1 MSHHGSG
8 DGQPD
13 IPEWLRETLKRTEG
27 EFPAGRLNPADEG
40 AVSVGIGHQGGKVV
54 MQFPKNLNWIGF
66 TPDQA
71 IAIASTLIHHAREC
85 GSKAPLTIQVGG

>member
-8 DGQPD
+8 DVPE
-13 IPEWLRETLKRTEG
+13 IPEWLRKTLSNTEG

-40 AVSVGIGHQGGKVV
+40 AVAVGIGHQDGKVV

-71 IAIASTLIHHAREC
+71 VDIANTLLKHARAC
-85 GSKAPLTIQVGG
+85 GSKKPLTIKVGG

>member
-8 DGQPD
+8 EPAE
-13 IPEWLRETLKRTEG
+13 IPEWLRKSLAQTEG

-40 AVSVGIGHQGGKVV
+40 AVAVGIGHQSGKVV

-66 TPDQA
+66 TPEQA
-71 IAIASTLIHHAREC
+71 IGIAETLIHHAREC
-85 GSKAPLTIQVGG
+85 GCTRPLTVKIG